1 VTVGSYPGESV
12 RVKITAAAADEAE
25 RAAEW
30 VRERSELVDSE
41 N

>member
-1 VTVGSYPGESV
+1 
-12 RVKITAAAADEAE
+12 VKITAAAADEAE